1 MMQLCFAYGFMSIG
15 LLVDFILHI
24 LLKYYESPGVNRRE
38 KSIDMLKT
46 MGSSILIGGVTTFLG
61 TLPLAFST
69 SDIFSTVFVA
79 FLGLVALGAT
89 HGLILLPVVLSTIG
103 PEVVVTLS
111 GDEAEE
117 SKATTENAEAIVEK
131 ASFESEVYI

>member
-1 MMQLCFAYGFMSIG
+1 
-15 LLVDFILHI
+15 
-24 LLKYYESPGVNRRE
+24 
-38 KSIDMLKT
+38 MLKT
-46 MGSSILIGGVTTFLG
+46 MGSSILIGGLTTFLG

-111 GDEAEE
+111 SDTGISSSGEE
-117 SKATTENAEAIVEK
+117 TKATTDNVEVEAPPIAEK
-131 ASFESEVYI
+131 ASFESEVYA